1 MIGVMKN
8 KTLATWLTWLGG
20 PLGLHRFYLYGP
32 RDVLAWGLPI
42 PTALGMWGVTRVQSY
57 GLDDV
62 LSWWLFPIFGFSMAA
77 CCLNAIVYGL
87 MTTAQWN
94 AHFNPNAQED
104 DASGNTSWLT
114 IWGVIIALILG
125 ATVLISSIVYSFQ
138 RYFEVQIQ
146 EAHRISIGE

>member
-1 MIGVMKN
+1 MIHGMKN

-20 PLGLHRFYLYGP
+20 PLGLHRFYLFGA
-32 RDVLAWGLPI
+32 RDWLAWLLPI
-42 PTALGMWGVTRVQSY
+42 PTALGLWGVLRVQAF

-87 MTTAQWN
+87 MTPHTWN
-94 AHFNPNAQED
+94 AQHNPGADPED
-104 DASGNTSWLT
+104 GAGKTSWLT

-125 ATVLISSIVYSFQ
+125 TTVLISSIVYSFQ
-138 RYFEVQIQ
+138 RYFEVQIE

>member
-1 MIGVMKN
+1 MIHAMKN
-8 KTLATWLTWLGG
+8 KTLATWLTWFGG
-20 PLGLHRFYLYGP
+20 PLGLHRFYLFGMK
-32 RDVLAWGLPI
+32 DWLAWLLPI
-42 PTALGMWGVTRVQSY
+42 PTFLGFWGVLRVQAY

-87 MTTAQWN
+87 MTQERWN
-94 AHFNPNAQED
+94 AQHNPHAEPED
-104 DASGNTSWLT
+104 GAGKTSWLT

-138 RYFEVQIQ
+138 RYFEVQIE
-146 EAHRISIGE
+146 EAHKISIGE